1 LLLFVAPLCCT
12 VVIVIIVFFSHE
24 NNNNN
29 SLFAFFYEAMCL
41 ARKKQKLEI
50 SKKGKKGMFKVSKT
64 HHTSTQKSNLLL
76 IF

>member
-1 LLLFVAPLCCT
+1 LLFVAPLCCT
-12 VVIVIIVFFSHE
+12 IVVVIVFFSHE

-29 SLFAFFYEAMCL
+29 SLFAFFYDAMCL

-50 SKKGKKGMFKVSKT
+50 SKKQGKKGMFKVSKT